1 MPQRGIGPIYG
12 QLEILPRD
20 CPEKVIYIYSLFPAA
35 RFIMTV
41 IIACCCISAQLPSET
56 LEEVLMLPLSKADT
70 EWKSQGILNLVTPN
84 ELGRNV
90 VK

>member
-1 MPQRGIGPIYG
+1 
-12 QLEILPRD
+12 
-20 CPEKVIYIYSLFPAA
+20 
-35 RFIMTV
+35 
-41 IIACCCISAQLPSET
+41 
-56 LEEVLMLPLSKADT
+56 MLPLSKADT